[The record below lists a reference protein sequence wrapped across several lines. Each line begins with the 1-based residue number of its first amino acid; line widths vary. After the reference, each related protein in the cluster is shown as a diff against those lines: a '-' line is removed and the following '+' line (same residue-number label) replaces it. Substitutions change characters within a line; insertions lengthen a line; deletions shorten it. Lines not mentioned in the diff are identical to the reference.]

1 MNPSKPSLAL
11 VRNPQPESGKVG
23 YAIAWLLG
31 IPLPILLIVYLV
43 SRC

>member
-1 MNPSKPSLAL
+1 MANKA
-11 VRNPQPESGKVG
+11 G
-23 YAIAWLLG
+23 YALAWLIG

>member
-1 MNPSKPSLAL
+1 MTTAL
-11 VRNPQPESGKVG
+11 TKLPKRNPQSGKAG

-31 IPLPILLIVYLV
+31 IPLPILLIVYLI